1 MTKAGAPINGKPP
14 AAERRVNWKKNLA
27 VIWLSQFLSIAGF
40 SFAMPF
46 APYYIQDL
54 GVTDPAR
61 LKFWVSVFAAATPLT
76 LAVFSPVWGALA
88 DRYGRRLML
97 LRANFAGAVVVALMG
112 LTPNVQVLVL
122 LRLLQGMFTGTMT
135 AAQTMVSVNTPE
147 RRSGLALGALSA
159 AVFSG
164 GMAGAFIGGFVA
176 DLFGFRHAFIAGG
189 GLLLSA
195 GLLVL
200 FGTTE
205 SVDREGDAE
214 DAPARL
220 KPAADE
226 MAAVM
231 PILVLIVAMA
241 FVRQFDSA
249 FLPLLVQDIHGSLRG
264 VSVWTGALSAAG
276 GIAGLLAGPLLGRL
290 ADRISPPRI
299 GKLSALGAGLLMI
312 PQGLAAGFGLLFAAR
327 FGTVF
332 CAGGLDPVFQ
342 IWLAKITPA
351 ERRGLVFGWSGT
363 ARSIGWIIA
372 PLASGVVAAELDIRS
387 VFFAGAALYV
397 ALIPGIGLAVRRLQR
412 TRA

>member
-1 MTKAGAPINGKPP
+1 M
-14 AAERRVNWKKNLA
+14 ERGVNWKKNLA
-27 VIWLSQFLSIAGF
+27 VIWLSQFFSIMGF
-40 SFAMPF
+40 SFALPF

-54 GVTDPAR
+54 GVTDPVR
-61 LKFWVSVFAAATPLT
+61 LKLWVSVFAAATPLT

-88 DRYGRRLML
+88 DRYGRRIML

-112 LTPNVQVLVL
+112 LVQSVGTLIV
-122 LRLLQGMFTGTMT
+122 LRLMQGVFTGTMT

-164 GMAGAFIGGFVA
+164 GMVGAFVGGFVA
-176 DLFGFRHAFIAGG
+176 DWLGFRHAFLAGG
-189 GLLLSA
+189 GLLLAA

-200 FGTTE
+200 FGTSE
-205 SVDREGDAE
+205 SVDREGDEE
-214 DAPARL
+214 DAAARL
-220 KPAADE
+220 KPAARE
-226 MAAVM
+226 MEAVM

-249 FLPLLVQDIHGSLRG
+249 FLPLLVQEIHGSLRG
-264 VSVWTGALSAAG
+264 VSVWTGSLSAAG
-276 GIAGLLAGPLLGRL
+276 GVAGLLAGPLLGRL

-312 PQGLAAGFGLLFAAR
+312 PQGLTTGFLVLFGAR

-342 IWLAKITPA
+342 IWLAKITPP

-363 ARSIGWIIA
+363 ARSIGWVLA
-372 PLASGVVAAELDIRS
+372 PLVSGVVAADLGIRA
-387 VFFAGAALYV
+387 VFFTGAVLYI
-397 ALIPGIGLAVRRLQR
+397 ALIPAISFAVKKLQR
-412 TRA
+412 AAA

>member
-1 MTKAGAPINGKPP
+1 MTNAGAPINGKPP
-14 AAERRVNWKKNLA
+14 VSERRVNWKKNLA

-176 DLFGFRHAFIAGG
+176 DLFGFRHAFVAGG
-189 GLLLSA
+189 GLLLTA

-205 SVDREGDAE
+205 SVDREGDVE

-264 VSVWTGALSAAG
+264 VSVWTGGLSAAG

-342 IWLAKITPA
+342 IWLAKITPT

-363 ARSIGWIIA
+363 ARSIGWILA
-372 PLASGVVAAELDIRS
+372 PLVSGVVAAELDIRS
-387 VFFAGAALYV
+387 VFFVGAALYV
-397 ALIPGIGLAVRRLQR
+397 ALIPGIGLAVKRLQR
-412 TRA
+412 AQA

>member
-332 CAGGLDPVFQ
+332 CAGGLDQVFQ
-342 IWLAKITPA
+342 LWLAKITPA